1 MIKKHEMIATVLG
14 IGHLPVI
21 SGTWGSLAG
30 LVPCLLLHDRPL
42 LYFTVFAALFAFG
55 GISAAAVEKEDG
67 VKDPTYVVID
77 EFASIFLVFAFV
89 PVRAAYVITGV
100 ILYRVFD
107 IVKPPPI
114 RLLENKGGGWGI
126 MFDDAMAAVYANL
139 ILQGMKLLGV

>member
-1 MIKKHEMIATVLG
+1 MIKKHELIATVFGL
-14 IGHLPVI
+14 GHLPVI

-30 LVPCLLLHDRPL
+30 LVLCLLLHGYPVV
-42 LYFTVFAALFAFG
+42 YFLVFAALFVFG
-55 GISAAAVEKEDG
+55 GRSAVAVEKEDG

-77 EFASIFLVFAFV
+77 EFACIFLVFAFT
-89 PVRAAYVITGV
+89 PVRPVYVVTGF
-100 ILYRVFD
+100 ILYRLFD
-107 IVKPPPI
+107 IVKPQPI